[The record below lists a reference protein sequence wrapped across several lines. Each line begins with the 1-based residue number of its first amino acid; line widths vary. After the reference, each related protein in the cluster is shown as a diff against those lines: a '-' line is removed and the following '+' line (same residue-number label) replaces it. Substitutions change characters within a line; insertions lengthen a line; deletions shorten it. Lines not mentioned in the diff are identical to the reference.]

1 MEQNF
6 AGLKI
11 REDRIRIQIIKS
23 RSDWQIVDNLNN
35 PYSVSISTSL
45 IICDLVI

>member
-35 PYSVSISTSL
+35 PYSVKYFSSL
-45 IICDLVI
+45 IICNLVI